1 MSDVDQ
7 QEAREVGEKAAQY
20 ALWHNVDGSVTIHR
34 TGLYSV
40 DYRLTQLSEVA
51 RNTRSMPDEFINQ
64 AGNGVTEAFKY
75 YLLPLLGSNMPQ
87 AHRLRAP
94 RVEKKLNK

>member
-1 MSDVDQ
+1 
-7 QEAREVGEKAAQY
+7 
-20 ALWHNVDGSVTIHR
+20 
-34 TGLYSV
+34 
-40 DYRLTQLSEVA
+40 
-51 RNTRSMPDEFINQ
+51 MPDEFINQ